1 MLICGWFQIN
11 FYNLLCSSVDPVM
24 TCNSLTLNLL
34 SINQLIPA
42 LQLRMTCMS
51 WYYLCLFENDKQVCD
66 FFFVT
71 IFDEYFI
78 FILSCALMI
87 SDGND
92 NFFIVLYLYFN
103 NTNDFE
109 TENENR

>member
-1 MLICGWFQIN
+1 MIN
-11 FYNLLCSSVDPVM
+11 KFVIS
-24 TCNSLTLNLL
+24 
-34 SINQLIPA
+34 
-42 LQLRMTCMS
+42 
-51 WYYLCLFENDKQVCD
+51 
-66 FFFVT
+66 FFVT

-109 TENENR
+109 TKNENR